1 MTDIMSNMLK
11 YPKFKELKHS
21 FLINIAADNTQ
32 LISLNS
38 DNLEV
43 RIYKKSDGKMIE
55 LLAITGKSN
64 SCSSRIDVTSNE
76 KVCKF
81 SI

>member
-11 YPKFKELKHS
+11 NSKFKELEHP

-32 LISLNS
+32 LVSLNS

-76 KVCKF
+76 KACKF